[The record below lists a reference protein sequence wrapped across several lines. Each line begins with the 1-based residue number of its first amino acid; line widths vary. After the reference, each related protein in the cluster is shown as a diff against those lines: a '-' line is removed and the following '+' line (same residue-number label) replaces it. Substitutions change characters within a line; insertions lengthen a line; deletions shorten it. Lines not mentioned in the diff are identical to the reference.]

1 MLKTIVLLNIFTDT
15 MTHFFFFDEKPKHQP
30 LFETNFIFFTVTFDK
45 LNASLLKKS
54 INFLKKNEQ

>member
-15 MTHFFFFDEKPKHQP
+15 DTFFFFFFDEKPKHQP

-45 LNASLLKKS
+45 LNASLLKKALIS
-54 INFLKKNEQ
+54 